1 MTRKKIIV
9 AAVTLACVLGLL
21 PPTFLYFYTLNSAIQ
36 TEQRHLSQ
44 HADWI
49 AKNAQEHLADM
60 TAAIREVEAK
70 NLHDCSDQH
79 IQAMRKA
86 VMVHR
91 SVELMAFYADGKIAC
106 TAWGPAASLVRRE
119 PVDYLT
125 SEGLGVH
132 IQPHAT
138 VIRGFPAIAV
148 EHGNHVALANPA
160 LLIDMPRESQEAVA
174 LANRE
179 GKIITSLNNP
189 DPEIVRK
196 AIADGVPGQSE
207 NMLYASSRSAD
218 WITIA
223 TEDRRFID
231 SDFLRQRFVM
241 LPLGLVMA
249 AGVVLLVFWVMRKRL
264 TLQADLQDAVRKR
277 KFIVFYQPIVDL
289 RTGKC
294 TGAEA
299 LLRWKGPGGK
309 LIPPDR
315 FIPVAEET
323 GLIYP
328 LTDLVLESVFRDM
341 SGLLQN
347 NSFHVAVNFCASDIQ
362 TGRPFSLLENLLKKY
377 NVSSQN
383 IWLEATERA
392 FIHPDQARPILKAAR
407 DKGYSVL
414 IDDFGTGY
422 SSLSLLHTLPLDILK
437 IDKSFIDSIGTDSP
451 LGLVIPH
458 IIKMAEELQL
468 DLIAEGV
475 EKQEQVDYC
484 RIHGIR
490 YAQGWL
496 FAKAMDPRTFHLWF
510 AAHQTASGKPSTSG
524 TNDPHRN

>member
-36 TEQRHLSQ
+36 TEQRHLAQ

-49 AKNAQEHLADM
+49 TKNAQEHLADM
-60 TAAIREVEAK
+60 AGAIREVEAK
-70 NLHDCSDQH
+70 NFHDCSDQH
-79 IQAMRKA
+79 IQAMRNA
-86 VMVHR
+86 VMAHR
-91 SVELMAFYADGKIAC
+91 SVELIAFYADGKVAC
-106 TAWGPAASLVRRE
+106 TAWGVATSLVPRE
-119 PVDYLT
+119 PIDYRT

-132 IQPHAT
+132 IRPQAAA
-138 VIRGFPAIAV
+138 IRGFPAIAV
-148 EHGNHVALANPA
+148 ERGNHVALVNPE
-160 LLIDMPRESQEAVA
+160 LLIDIPEESQEAIA

-179 GKIITSLNNP
+179 GRIITSLNNP
-189 DPEIVRK
+189 APDIVRK
-196 AIADGVPGQSE
+196 AIADGSPGKSK
-207 NMLYASSRSAD
+207 NMLYASSKSED
-218 WITIA
+218 WMTVV
-223 TEDRRFID
+223 TEDRHFVDR
-231 SDFLRQRFVM
+231 DFRRQRFVM
-241 LPLGLVMA
+241 LPLGLVMT
-249 AGVVLLVFWVMRKRL
+249 AGVVLLVFWVMRRRL
-264 TLQADLQDAVRKR
+264 TLQADLQEAIQKR
-277 KFIVFYQPIVDL
+277 KLIVFYQPIVDL

-294 TGAEA
+294 AGAEA
-299 LLRWKGPGGK
+299 LLRWKGPEEQF
-309 LIPPDR
+309 IPPDR
-315 FIPVAEET
+315 FIPIAEES

-328 LTDLVLESVFRDM
+328 ITDLVLENVFRDM
-341 SGLLQN
+341 SGLLQSN
-347 NSFHVAVNFCASDIQ
+347 GFHVAVNLCAADIE
-362 TGRPFSLLENLLKKY
+362 TGRPLPLLERLLKEHH
-377 NVSSQN
+377 VSAKN

-392 FIHPDQARPILKAAR
+392 FIHPDQARQTLKAAR
-407 DKGYSVL
+407 DKGFSVL

-496 FAKAMDPRTFHLWF
+496 FAKAMDPQNFHRWF
-510 AAHQTASGKPSTSG
+510 AAHQAARRKYHGA
-524 TNDPHRN
+524 D